1 MELAR
6 VTKGQVTIPA
16 AIRNML
22 GIRDGDKILF
32 AEDGGKIVLTNASTN
47 ALLKAQEAFEGVAE
61 ELGIQSEEDVVKLV
75 KEIRAERGSQYKCE

>member
-6 VTKGQVTIPA
+6 ETKGQV
-16 AIRNML
+16 AI
-22 GIRDGDKILF
+22 
-32 AEDGGKIVLTNASTN
+32 N

-75 KEIRAERGSQYKCE
+75 KEIRAESGSQYKCE